1 MQVETKLGFELP
13 QDKTIKVTLRCP
25 RLQNKSIK
33 LNYTKTTLTRN
44 KIQYVLTRNKI
55 QYVLSITN
63 CGVTILVSKSCFCHI
78 EARVFKYLAQP
89 KFDPFN
95 SRVKAPQL

>member
-13 QDKTIKVTLRCP
+13 QEKTVKVTLRCP

-44 KIQYVLTRNKI
+44 KIQYVL
-55 QYVLSITN
+55 SITN
-63 CGVTILVSKSCFCHI
+63 CGVTILVSRSCLCHI